1 MKTSL
6 KTRFSKVYN
15 LLLIENIIQN
25 MKSINEYLLGK
36 NKKSSSSLDELKNII
51 RAVIDDAEDCV
62 TQMTNEIVNYVNEK
76 RFDDLRYL
84 CDDASKDKTISKF
97 TANLMTLDDNGDI
110 IQQLFENIKD
120 DMHQEKT
127 ETYEGDNDDYEVYYG
142 KTYILISSSDF
153 DLLIDTIPDGED
165 VDPDIS
171 VYHVDH
177 SSAIEL
183 SDKALGNYFHDYD
196 YDTDGDYVWDVF
208 NNMAERYIEDFQE
221 EYGVELV
228 IGGRGGKHV
237 CCRGNYKVIH
247 EFNKF
252 IKTIEDWQ
260 ADLLNEINEWIDENI
275 GKEDND

>member
-1 MKTSL
+1 
-6 KTRFSKVYN
+6 
-15 LLLIENIIQN
+15 

-51 RAVIDDAEDCV
+51 RAVIEDAEDCV
-62 TQMTNEIVNYVNEK
+62 TQMTDEIVNYVNKKE
-76 RFDDLRYL
+76 FDNLRYL
-84 CDDASKDKTISKF
+84 CDNASKDNIISNF
-97 TANLMTLDDNGDI
+97 TGNIMTLDHNGDI

-120 DMHQEKT
+120 DIHQEKT
-127 ETYEGDNDDYEVYYG
+127 ETYEGDNDNYEVYYG
-142 KTYILISSSDF
+142 KTYILISSSEF
-153 DLLIDTIPDGED
+153 DMLIDTIPYGED
-165 VDPDIS
+165 IDPNIS

-177 SSAIEL
+177 SAVIEL
-183 SDKALGNYFHDYD
+183 SDKALGNCFHDYD
-196 YDTDGDYVWDVF
+196 YNTDGDYVWDVF
-208 NNMAERYIEDFQE
+208 NNMAERYIEDFKN
-221 EYGVELV
+221 EYDVELV

-260 ADLLNEINEWIDENI
+260 DDLLNEINDWIDENI